1 MSIIDRLYSMLPTL
15 TATDRKIAQV
25 VLTNPGAVVN
35 PPSPPSQK
43 KVTLAKPQFLVFAGQ
58 LVLKAFINSRLSL
71 LRLLKTVVRIIR
83 KLTPTIFSKP

>member
-35 PPSPPSQK
+35 
-43 KVTLAKPQFLVFAGQ
+43 TTIAALAKESNV
-58 LVLKAFINSRLSL
+58 S
-71 LRLLKTVVRIIR
+71 
-83 KLTPTIFSKP
+83 